1 MGGFFTGV
9 ESPGMI
15 DWAAMP
21 TYNTIMSV
29 AVGAGYH
36 AVVQFN
42 RELRQAGGA
51 SGTSVCA

>member
-15 DWAAMP
+15 DWATMP

-29 AVGAGYH
+29 AVGAGPSPSSCSIG
-36 AVVQFN
+36 N
-42 RELRQAGGA
+42 
-51 SGTSVCA
+51 